1 MSRNE
6 IIQTARLR
14 LRKPEVTD
22 AQAIFNRYASD
33 PEVTRYLSWPTHLS
47 LAETVAFLTWSD
59 AVWAQWPAGSYLVFS
74 RNGDRLLGGT
84 GLSFTWPTTA
94 VTGYV
99 FARDAWGQ
107 GYATESLQAMVQ
119 VAQQTG
125 VERLEAVC
133 HVDHHA
139 SAHVLEKCGFI
150 LESIRWEYLV
160 LPNLGIPR
168 RSDVRSY
175 IRMFN

>member
-59 AVWAQWPAGSYLVFS
+59 ADWAQWPAGSYLVFS

-84 GLSFTWPTTA
+84 GSPSPGPLPLSR
-94 VTGYV
+94 VTCSPGTLG
-99 FARDAWGQ
+99 AK
-107 GYATESLQAMVQ
+107 AMQ
-119 VAQQTG
+119 LN
-125 VERLEAVC
+125 RC
-133 HVDHHA
+133 RPW
-139 SAHVLEKCGFI
+139 SK
-150 LESIRWEYLV
+150 
-160 LPNLGIPR
+160 
-168 RSDVRSY
+168 
-175 IRMFN
+175 